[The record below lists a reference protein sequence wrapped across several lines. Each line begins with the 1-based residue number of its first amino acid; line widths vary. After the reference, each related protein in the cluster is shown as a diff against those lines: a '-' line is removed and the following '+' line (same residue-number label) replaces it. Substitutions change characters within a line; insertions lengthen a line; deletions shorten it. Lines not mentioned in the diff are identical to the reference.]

1 MSDAYTLAGAD
12 DSGEPDGSN
21 PQVAEEMNA
30 IKEDRLQLL
39 GATLARRRDE
49 WVAARRNSRVE
60 KRWLLDLDQYNGRDD
75 AAKEAASMMDS
86 VEAGFPV
93 TNREAKPQRSRV
105 FVNITRPKT
114 NAAEARLANMVLPSD
129 DRNWGFKPTPDPVLT
144 AAALQ
149 QVRQNAAQAQAQAQ
163 PAQQGQPGQPQAQ
176 QQQQP
181 QQQQPQQPQQAQ
193 APQPGQVAPAAPP
206 GAPQMPAQAQ
216 GAVPGLAQAVLGVY
230 PSPDLTQQ
238 LEMATK
244 CAQAMEDEIDD
255 LMIQCDFNGEER
267 KMLHDCAVLGTG
279 VLKGPIV
286 VNRMRKAYRRIPNT
300 TVWELQMEEEKT
312 PASERVDPWDV
323 FPDPGCGED
332 IHAGIGIFEKKQ
344 QTARQLRELTKQP
357 GYLKAQ
363 ISHVLEEG
371 PAEAEDVSQRDVEK
385 SRQGSRSG
393 SSADHFQLWE
403 YWGEFTPEDL
413 RACGVNVPDGAT
425 ESISGC
431 VILVNSTVI
440 KGFLNPIETGDI
452 PYDFMVWEK
461 VDGEC
466 WGYGMPYLMR
476 SPQKVLNAAWRQ
488 LMDNAGLSVGPQI
501 VIDPSGIE
509 PADNQ
514 WMIQGRKIW
523 LKKDPAIDIRNVFA
537 TFEVES
543 YAAELQSIIK
553 LAQEFAD
560 NDSSTPQLAQGER
573 GTAPD
578 TVGGMTLLMNSS
590 NVVLGRMV
598 KQFDDMVTR
607 PHLRRYYDWYM
618 AYGQKD
624 ECKGDFQVDAR
635 GTSVLLV
642 RDVASQALLNVAQYS
657 ANPEIAKLVN
667 WTEYFKAILKTQHID
682 PTDIMKTDAE
692 IAQAAQQQA
701 APSDAQVRAQAQLQ
715 VAQIGAAAAQQ
726 NAAAA
731 AARAQQIEAS
741 KSQREQ
747 AAVQAKNEGE
757 AMRLAMTQDHE
768 ARENQRDRMHDSLLA
783 AHDAM
788 SSHLENSAERVG
800 QVVQGQLP
808 TGVSALAPGQVVPP
822 DAGS

>member
-1 MSDAYTLAGAD
+1 MSAYDLAGAD
-12 DSGEPDGSN
+12 DTGEPNADI

-30 IKEDRLQLL
+30 IVADRLQLL
-39 GATLARRRDE
+39 GATLAKRRDE

-60 KRWLLDLDQYNGRDD
+60 QRWLLDLDQYNGRDD
-75 AAKEAASMMDS
+75 ASREAASMMDS

-93 TNREAKPQRSRV
+93 TNREARPQRSRV
-105 FVNITRPKT
+105 FVNITRPKS

-129 DRNWGFKPTPDPVLT
+129 DRNWGFKPTPDSVLT

-149 QVRQNAAQAQAQAQ
+149 QARQNAAQVQQTQQA
-163 PAQQGQPGQPQAQ
+163 
-176 QQQQP
+176 
-181 QQQQPQQPQQAQ
+181 QQPQQAQ
-193 APQPGQVAPAAPP
+193 PPQQAQQQAKPQQQAQP
-206 GAPQMPAQAQ
+206 GAPAQSP
-216 GAVPGLAQAVLGVY
+216 GAPSGLAQAVLGTY
-230 PSPDLTQQ
+230 PSADLTAQ
-238 LEMATK
+238 LDMASR
-244 CAQAMEDEIDD
+244 CAQAMEDEIED

-267 KMLHDCAVLGTG
+267 KMLHDCTVLGTG
-279 VLKGPIV
+279 ILKGPIV
-286 VNRMRKAYRRIPNT
+286 VNRMRKAYRKIPGT

-332 IHAGIGIFEKKQ
+332 VHAGIGIFEKKQ

-357 GYLKAQ
+357 GYLKEQ

-371 PAEAEDVSQRDVEK
+371 PLEAEAVSQRDIGK
-385 SRQGSRSG
+385 DRRGSRTNTNS
-393 SSADHFQLWE
+393 DHFQLWE

-514 WMIQGRKIW
+514 WMVQGRKIW

-553 LAQEFAD
+553 LAQDFAD
-560 NDSSTPQLAQGER
+560 NESSTPQLAQGER

-598 KQFDDMVTR
+598 KQFDDMITR

-618 AYGQKD
+618 AYGAKD

-657 ANPEIAKLVN
+657 ANPEIAKLID

-692 IAQAAQQQA
+692 IAQDAAQQA
-701 APSDAQVRAQAQLQ
+701 PPSDAQVRAQAQLQ
-715 VAQIGAAAAQQ
+715 AAQIAAAAQQ
-726 NAAAA
+726 QVAAAA

-747 AAVQAKNEGE
+747 AAVQAKNQGE
-757 AMRLAMTQDHE
+757 AMRLAMVQDHE

-788 SSHLENSAERVG
+788 SAHLENSADRVA
-800 QVVQGQLP
+800 GQLP
-808 TGVSALAPGQVVPP
+808 RQGAQVPLQGQV
-822 DAGS
+822 S

>member
-1 MSDAYTLAGAD
+1 MSAYDLAGAD
-12 DSGEPDGSN
+12 DTGEPNADMA
-21 PQVAEEMNA
+21 QVAEEMNA
-30 IKEDRLQLL
+30 IVADRLQLL
-39 GATLARRRDE
+39 GATLAKRRDE
-49 WVAARRNSRVE
+49 WVAARRNSKVE
-60 KRWLLDLDQYNGRDD
+60 QRWLLDLDQYNGRDD
-75 AAKEAASMMDS
+75 AAREAASMMDS

-93 TNREAKPQRSRV
+93 TNREARPQRSWV
-105 FVNITRPKT
+105 FVNITRPKS

-129 DRNWGFKPTPDPVLT
+129 DRNWGFKPTPNPVLT

-149 QVRQNAAQAQAQAQ
+149 QARQNAAQAQQA
-163 PAQQGQPGQPQAQ
+163 
-176 QQQQP
+176 
-181 QQQQPQQPQQAQ
+181 QQPQQAQ
-193 APQPGQVAPAAPP
+193 PLPPPQQAQPQQQAQPGPAAQSP
-206 GAPQMPAQAQ
+206 GAP
-216 GAVPGLAQAVLGVY
+216 PGLAQAVLGVY
-230 PSPDLTQQ
+230 PSPDLTAQ
-238 LEMATK
+238 LEMASR
-244 CAQAMEDEIDD
+244 CAQAMEDEIED

-267 KMLHDCAVLGTG
+267 KMLHDCTVLGTG
-279 VLKGPIV
+279 ILKGPIV
-286 VNRMRKAYRRIPNT
+286 VNRMRKAYRKIPGT

-332 IHAGIGIFEKKQ
+332 VHAGIGIFEKKQ

-357 GYLKAQ
+357 GYLKEQ
-363 ISHVLEEG
+363 ISQVLEEG
-371 PAEAEDVSQRDVEK
+371 PVEAEEVSQRDIAK
-385 SRQGSRSG
+385 DRRGSRYNTNS
-393 SSADHFQLWE
+393 DHFQLWE

-553 LAQEFAD
+553 LAQDFAD
-560 NDSSTPQLAQGER
+560 NESSTPQLAQGER

-598 KQFDDMVTR
+598 KQFDDMITR

-618 AYGQKD
+618 AYGAKD

-657 ANPEIAKLVN
+657 ANPEIAKLID

-692 IAQAAQQQA
+692 IAQDAAQQA
-701 APSDAQVRAQAQLQ
+701 PPSDAQVRAQAQLQ
-715 VAQIGAAAAQQ
+715 AAQIAAAAQQ
-726 NAAAA
+726 QVAAAA

-747 AAVQAKNEGE
+747 AAVQAKNQGE
-757 AMRLAMTQDHE
+757 AMRLAMVQDHE

-783 AHDAM
+783 AHDAL
-788 SSHLENSAERVG
+788 SAHLENSADRVA
-800 QVVQGQLP
+800 GQLP
-808 TGVSALAPGQVVPP
+808 GQGAQVPLQGQV
-822 DAGS
+822 S